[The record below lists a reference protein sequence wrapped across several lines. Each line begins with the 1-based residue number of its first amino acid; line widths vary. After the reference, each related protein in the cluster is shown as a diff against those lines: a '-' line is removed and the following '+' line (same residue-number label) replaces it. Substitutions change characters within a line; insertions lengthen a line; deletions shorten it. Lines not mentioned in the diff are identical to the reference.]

1 MMDKKY
7 NKLYLL
13 IDTILMVLV
22 GLSLYLGVVIPGS
35 YYTLAFNIIAFL
47 ISLTLTALVFS
58 HEEEFD
64 TPTKVITPTIS
75 CLTFITV
82 VINIFIL
89 F

>member
-1 MMDKKY
+1 MRNKKY

-13 IDTILMVLV
+13 IDGILLVLV
-22 GLSLYLGVVIPGS
+22 GLSVYLGVVIPDS
-35 YYTLAFNIIAFL
+35 YYTLAANIIAFL
-47 ISLTLTALVFS
+47 VSIVLTALVFI

-64 TPTKVITPTIS
+64 IPTKVITSTIS
-75 CLTFITV
+75 CLTFITI

>member
-1 MMDKKY
+1 M
-7 NKLYLL
+7 NKNKSYLL
-13 IDTILMVLV
+13 MDIILMVVV
-22 GLSLYLGVVIPGS
+22 GLGLYLGIVIPNS
-35 YYTLAFNIIAFL
+35 YYNLAINIIAFIVSIIL
-47 ISLTLTALVFS
+47 MSLVFT

-64 TPTKVITPTIS
+64 ILTKVITPTIS

>member
-64 TPTKVITPTIS
+64 TPTKVITPDY
-75 CLTFITV
+75 
-82 VINIFIL
+82 
-89 F
+89 